1 MQKASRYAIIEAEGE
16 GFLGA
21 TVELARAH
29 LEIYPDDAATWFF
42 FGRALGRL
50 SRFAESEAAL
60 EKAIVESEGRM
71 RSSVYTERGHIN
83 QRRGDYLEAEN
94 WFFQAIVLEPELS
107 YNHVFRAVSSRR
119 RGDLKLAEQRYREAL
134 VVCRAEELDEIYANL
149 GGVLVAQER
158 YAEAVEYFERALEI
172 EPDYEFAQIR
182 LKDARK
188 AAKLRQSQ

>member
-1 MQKASRYAIIEAEGE
+1 MQKASRDAIIEAQEE

-29 LEIYPDDAATWFF
+29 LEIYPDDAAAWFF

-50 SRFAESEAAL
+50 SRFDESEAAL
-60 EKAIVESEGRM
+60 EKAIMESEGRM

-83 QRRGDYLEAEN
+83 RRRGDCIEAEA
-94 WFFQAIVLEPELS
+94 WFSKAIALEPQLS
-107 YNHVFRAVSSRR
+107 YNHVFRAVVTGR
-119 RGDLKLAEQRYREAL
+119 RGDLTLAEQRYREAIA
-134 VVCRAEELDEIYANL
+134 VCHADGLDEIYANL

-158 YAEAVEYFERALEI
+158 YAEAIECFERALEI
-172 EPDYEFAQIR
+172 DPDYEFAQIR

-188 AAKLRQSQ
+188 AAKLRPSQ